1 LRKLKPS
8 LAISYDYVLMA
19 KGERNNRPQ
28 SESHGSGMLRLPE
41 TKPLRVVVAGEVIL
55 DRYIWGDVER
65 ISPEA
70 PIPVLRAH
78 RREEKPGNAGFVMAN
93 LRALG
98 ARPAAFSIVGDD
110 HGGRMLREMF
120 RGLEIDTR
128 GLLVDPDRP
137 TTVKERMLGS
147 VLSAHRATQQLLRV
161 DDEDTSPLSSAR
173 ERDLVRRLERVLD
186 RADGVLVSD
195 INKGLLTTSLLQGL
209 ISAAHRRR
217 IPIVIDPRVS
227 TDYSIYRGATAI
239 TPNRYETELATGMK
253 LVDRDAWRMA
263 ADSLVRKLGLRA
275 CLVTLDRDGMYL
287 AERGGRGSFISTS
300 PREVYD
306 VTGAGDVVLAVFG
319 LLVIAGLGFG
329 SAAALANIAAGIE
342 VGKLGTEIISR
353 EDLARA
359 LWPKHD
365 SLERKIVSVEELLAL
380 LEPKRRAGQQ
390 IVLTNGCFDLLHA
403 GHLQLLSFAR
413 AQGDVLIV
421 GINSDRGVR
430 LIKGKHRPIY
440 PAAERARILAAIEM
454 VDHVVIFDDPRA
466 ERIIRHVRPDVLV
479 KGADW
484 RGQHLDGQDFVES
497 TGGHVLLAPLL
508 EGHSTSSTIARFG
521 QATRSVAPI
530 SRPTFAGQGHPRDAK
545 RPKA

>member
-1 LRKLKPS
+1 MTEGI
-8 LAISYDYVLMA
+8 AISYDCVLMA
-19 KGERNNRPQ
+19 RKESKERQRAQPHHQ
-28 SESHGSGMLRLPE
+28 ETLRLPE

-55 DRYIWGDVER
+55 DRYVWGEVHR

-70 PIPVLRAH
+70 PIPVLRAR

-98 ARPAAFSIVGDD
+98 ARPAAFSVVGDD
-110 HGGRMLREMF
+110 HGGRLLRTMF
-120 RGLEIDTR
+120 RDLEIDTR
-128 GLLVDPDRP
+128 GLLVDPDRS
-137 TTVKERMLGS
+137 TIIKERMLGS
-147 VLSAHRATQQLLRV
+147 VQSANRATQQLLRV
-161 DDEDTSPLSSAR
+161 DDEDTSPLAPER
-173 ERDLVRRLERVLD
+173 ERDLARRLDRVLD

-195 INKGLLTTSLLQGL
+195 INKGVLTAPLLREL
-209 ISAAHRRR
+209 ISGANRRR

-239 TPNRYETELATGMK
+239 TPNRYETEMATGMR
-253 LVDRDAWRMA
+253 LTDRDAWRMA
-263 ADSLVRKLGLRA
+263 ADSLVRKLRLRA

-287 AERGGRGSFISTS
+287 AERGGRGSLISTS

-319 LLVIAGLGFG
+319 LLAIAGIGFP
-329 SAAALANIAAGIE
+329 SAAGLANIAAGIE
-342 VGKLGTEIISR
+342 VGRLGTEIISR
-353 EDLARA
+353 DDLARA
-359 LWPKHD
+359 LAPRRD
-365 SLERKIVSVEELLAL
+365 SIERKIVSLNELQAL

-390 IVLTNGCFDLLHA
+390 IVFTNGCFDLLHA

-430 LIKGKHRPIY
+430 MIKGERRPIY
-440 PAAERARILAAIEM
+440 PATERARILAAMEM
-454 VDHVVIFDDPRA
+454 VDHVVVFDDQRA
-466 ERIIRHVRPDVLV
+466 EQIIRQVRPDVLV

-484 RGQHLDGQDFVES
+484 RGQPLDGQDFVES
-497 TGGHVLLAPLL
+497 SGGQVLLAPLL
-508 EGHSTSSTIARFG
+508 EGYSTTSTIERLRDGTSAAVPGSSTTPNG
-521 QATRSVAPI
+521 QHHRRGS
-530 SRPTFAGQGHPRDAK
+530 K